1 VASRRIPLVW
11 VLASTAVALAV
22 AGLVVLVANGSS
34 DDDDAQAGD
43 LTLIPQDEL
52 PATAADVTLGGLGDQ
67 PTAQLGDY
75 LGTKPVVVNFFS
87 STCAPCVE
95 EMPAFE
101 RVHQDVGDQ
110 VSFVGLAEVDLPDN
124 ALDLVRRTG
133 VTYPTYSDGDGSA
146 LAYFEGLQLPTTV
159 FLDKDGKVLATS
171 NTKLSEEKLRDLL
184 DEHFGIA
191 A

>member
-1 VASRRIPLVW
+1 VW
-11 VLASTAVALAV
+11 VLASTAVALTV

-34 DDDDAQAGD
+34 DDGDDAQAND

-52 PATAADVTLGGLGDQ
+52 PATAAEVTLGELGDQ

-101 RVHQDVGDQ
+101 RVHRDVGDQ